1 MLLKL
6 LSFAAVLTGGKSGSY
21 NYIFKLYVWQSYFY
35 FSSFHPP
42 KMSQSQKV
50 MIQFFILKN
59 RDFFE

>member
-35 FSSFHPP
+35 FSSFPP
-42 KMSQSQKV
+42 KNVPITESNDSVFYFEKQR
-50 MIQFFILKN
+50 FF
-59 RDFFE
+59 